1 MITLIILGFLIAGE
15 LFFLFWNLKEKT
27 RHNKEKT
34 LLRILWAGMLVFFLS
49 IGWLDG
55 LNRYGIL
62 IAALLV
68 QSLICFVCIRRKK
81 ALGIKETVWRI
92 PGQLG
97 RFLGNLLLYLAA
109 LLPAILFPQYKQP
122 KVTGN
127 HVVSISEYTWIDEN
141 RIETYSDTGENRA
154 VTVKFWYPEETG
166 TYPLVIFSHGAF
178 GIIDSNYSTCM
189 ELASNGYVVAS
200 IGHPYHAMFVTD
212 VNGKTTTVDMG
223 FLEDAMAANG
233 SDDPEHEKTA
243 YEMSREWMEVR
254 TGDANF
260 VLDTILEKA
269 DSGQTGPFDKV
280 DSEHIGLFG
289 HSLGG
294 ATSVALGRE
303 RTDIDAVIDLEG
315 TMLGEYIGYEDGE
328 YVYLTEPYPVPLL
341 DVNSSAVYAEASSY
355 ENRTYVNFYVGEH
368 AEDFRE
374 VIFHDAGHL
383 NFTDLPLISPLL
395 ACLLGTGDA
404 DAGTCI
410 EHVNEMVL
418 NYFNYY
424 LKDAPELN
432 ILDEY

>member
-1 MITLIILGFLIAGE
+1 MITLIIIALLFAGE
-15 LFFLFWNLKEKT
+15 LFFLLWNLREKT
-27 RHNKEKT
+27 RHDKEKM
-34 LLRILWAGMLVFFLS
+34 LLRILWTGLLALFLMV
-49 IGWLDG
+49 GLLDG

-62 IAALLV
+62 IAVLLV
-68 QSLICFVCIRRKK
+68 QSLISLPRIRRKNS
-81 ALGIKETVWRI
+81 LETKGTACRI

-97 RFLGNLLLYLAA
+97 RFFGNLLLYLIV
-109 LLPAILFPQYKQP
+109 LLPAILFPQYKEP

-127 HVVSISEYTWIDEN
+127 HAVSISEYTWVDEN

-154 VTVKFWYPEETG
+154 LTVKFWYPEETG

-200 IGHPYHAMFVTD
+200 IGHPYYAMFVTD
-212 VNGKTTTVDMG
+212 VNGKTTTVDMD

-233 SDDPEHEKTA
+233 SDDPEHEKAA
-243 YEMSREWMEVR
+243 YEMSREWMEIR
-254 TGDANF
+254 TRDVNF

-269 DSGQTGPFDKV
+269 DSGEAGPFCKA

-294 ATSVALGRE
+294 AASVAIGRE

-315 TMLGEYIGYEDGE
+315 TMLGEYIGYENGE
-328 YVYLTEPYPVPLL
+328 YIFLTEPYPVPLL
-341 DVNSSAVYAEASSY
+341 DVNSSAVYTEANSY

-383 NFTDLPLISPLL
+383 NFTDLPLVSPVL
-395 ACLLGTGDA
+395 ARLLGTGDI

-424 LKDAPELN
+424 LKDAPGLN
-432 ILDEY
+432 IPDEY